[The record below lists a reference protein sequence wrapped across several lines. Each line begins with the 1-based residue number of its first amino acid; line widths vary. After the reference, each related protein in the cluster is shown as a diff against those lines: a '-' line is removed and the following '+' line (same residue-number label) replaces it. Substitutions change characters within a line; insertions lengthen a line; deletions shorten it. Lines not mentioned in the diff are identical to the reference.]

1 MFPLFCLIVAVS
13 VTGDFSSI
21 VEEEET
27 SVAVVLTTA
36 ASTFTETAADVE
48 EFKPDAPE
56 YIAVIEF
63 DPIGNADVV
72 IVQGYVTYRA
82 PWLLSSDMTLVVER
96 TGLTSEQAITIL
108 ASGSTQFGITLDWNL
123 GKRWHGLNTLVG
135 KLPHE
140 KVTST
145 N

>member
-72 IVQGYVTYRA
+72 NVAA
-82 PWLLSSDMTLVVER
+82 PEDSVDVPRTAVLL
-96 TGLTSEQAITIL
+96 
-108 ASGSTQFGITLDWNL
+108 
-123 GKRWHGLNTLVG
+123 
-135 KLPHE
+135 
-140 KVTST
+140 
-145 N
+145 